1 MTVEEIQEADL
12 IQSMQEEAQDEEA
25 DLQDWLTMFKAGI
38 CLD

>member
-1 MTVEEIQEADL
+1 MTVEERAEIDYLQDL
-12 IQSMQEEAQDEEA
+12 QEEEIDEQA